1 MKKLLRFTLTVL
13 LSVVCGTMWAQEATG
28 SGTLADPWNAVAA
41 NNFAAALPA
50 DEKTEQ
56 DYYIKGKI
64 AKIANN
70 GEFGAR
76 YGNATFYISD
86 DGADANTFYVFRT
99 YYLENQPWVEGN
111 KQIKVGDEVIICGK
125 LVNYKGTTPETVQ
138 NESYIYSLNGKTTDG
153 GDDPGP
159 EPGTPSGSGTLADPW
174 NAVAANNFAATLAS
188 GEETEQDYYIKGKI
202 AKINSNGY
210 FGAQFGNATFYIS
223 DDGADANT
231 FYVYRTY
238 YLENQPWVE
247 GNKQIKVGDE
257 VIICGKLT
265 NYKGETPETVQNKSY
280 IYSLN
285 GKTTD
290 GGDDPGPEPGTPSGS
305 GTLAD
310 PWNAVAAN
318 NFAATLAS
326 GEETEQDYYI
336 KGKIAKINSNGY
348 FGAQFGNATFYIS
361 DDGADANTFYVYRT
375 YYLEN
380 QPWVEGNTQIKEGD
394 EVIICGKLTNYKGET
409 PETVQNKSY
418 IYSLNGV
425 TSEGGHVDPPVS
437 GGIVFDPTVDKGS
450 QSGNSTG
457 EDQVTKNGVTIAASP
472 TGSFGNGQ
480 QYRVYKSSTF
490 TVSSTAGNI
499 VKIELT
505 CTADGEEKYGPG
517 CFTDATPGTY
527 TYEGKEG
534 TWTGSATSVSMVAS
548 TNQVRMTKIVVTLEG
563 GGVPAALTITGTTPF
578 QGSTV
583 VTITPSNADYAVYYT
598 LDGSNPGTS
607 STAITYNAPFTITE
621 TTTVKAVEEDL
632 NGELSSVV
640 EKTFVKEEM
649 ATANNIAEFKNLAA
663 GTEAVLKLTDAE
675 VLYASGKDVFVRDA
689 SGAIDF
695 FNTGLELTPNMKLN
709 GSLTGIYSIYNN
721 LPEFTKSDHTST
733 VSLTV
738 TNGAAPVPVTL
749 TIPEARDMK
758 YVCDLVKING
768 VNFANAS
775 EGTNVSIYKDNEE
788 LVVFDKFKLWD
799 SFTNYLSSSQIY
811 DVTGLLVI
819 YKEMYEIYPT
829 VISESTGINEVST
842 TLDLNAPMYNL
853 KGQRVDSSY
862 HGVVIQKGKKVVR

>member
-41 NNFAAALPA
+41 NNFAATLAA
-50 DEKTEQ
+50 GEETEQ

-76 YGNATFYISD
+76 FGNATFYISD
-86 DGADANTFYVFRT
+86 DGADANTFYVYRT

-111 KQIKVGDEVIICGK
+111 TQIKEGDEVIICGK
-125 LVNYKGTTPETVQ
+125 LTNYKGETPETVQ
-138 NESYIYSLNGKTTDG
+138 NKSYIYSLNGKTTEG

-159 EPGTPSGSGTLADPW
+159 GPEPGAPSGSGTLADPW

-202 AKINSNGY
+202 AKIANNGE
-210 FGAQFGNATFYIS
+210 FGA
-223 DDGADANT
+223 
-231 FYVYRTY
+231 R
-238 YLENQPWVE
+238 
-247 GNKQIKVGDE
+247 
-257 VIICGKLT
+257 
-265 NYKGETPETVQNKSY
+265 
-280 IYSLN
+280 
-285 GKTTD
+285 
-290 GGDDPGPEPGTPSGS
+290 
-305 GTLAD
+305 
-310 PWNAVAAN
+310 
-318 NFAATLAS
+318 
-326 GEETEQDYYI
+326 
-336 KGKIAKINSNGY
+336 
-348 FGAQFGNATFYIS
+348 FGNATFYIS

-425 TSEGGHVDPPVS
+425 TSEGGHIDPPVS
-437 GGIVFDPTVDKGS
+437 GGIEFDPTVDKGS
-450 QSGNSTG
+450 QGGSSSG

-480 QYRVYKSSTF
+480 QYRVYKGSTF

-505 CTADGEEKYGPG
+505 CTASGDEKYGPG
-517 CFTDATPGTY
+517 CFTNVNPGTY
-527 TYEGKEG
+527 TYEGAIG
-534 TWTGSATSVSMVAS
+534 TWTGSATSVSMEAVS
-548 TNQVRMTKIVVTLEG
+548 NQVRMTKIVVTLEG
-563 GGVPAALTITGTTPF
+563 GETPAVLTISGTTPF
-578 QGSTV
+578 QGATT

-598 LDGSNPGTS
+598 LDGSDPGNS

-632 NGELSSVV
+632 DGELSSVV

-649 ATANNIAEFKNLAA
+649 TAAGNIAEFKNLAA
-663 GTEAVLKLTDAE
+663 GTEAVLTLTNAE
-675 VLYASGKDVFVRDA
+675 VLYAGTNDIFVRDA

-695 FNTGLELTPNMKLN
+695 FKAGFEWTPGMILN
-709 GSLTGIYSIYNN
+709 GTVTGTYSIYNN
-721 LPEFTKSDHTST
+721 LPEFTKSSNTNADN
-733 VSLTV
+733 VNV
-738 TNGAAPVPVTL
+738 TTGSAPVPVTL

-758 YVCDLVKING
+758 YVCDLVKINS
-768 VNFANAS
+768 VHFANAS
-775 EGTNVSIYKDNEE
+775 EGTNISIYKDNEE
-788 LVVFDKFKLWD
+788 LVLYDKFKLWNG
-799 SFTNYLSSSQIY
+799 FEAYLSSSMNY

-819 YKEMYEIYPT
+819 YQELYELYPT
-829 VISESTGINEVST
+829 VITESTGINEVST

-853 KGQRVDSSY
+853 KGQRVDNSY
-862 HGVVIQKGKKVVR
+862 HGVVIQNGKKVIK